1 MENLGFA
8 LQVSVIGIIAL
19 LVVLVALAGLISLMT
34 KYLVDK
40 PEKQED
46 EHEETPVTE
55 AVVQKEEVPESKKDL
70 KLAAAV
76 AVAIY
81 RAQMEMA
88 AVRPTETGIEVN
100 SWRQMKLFNR
110 LNQSSNIRRAK

>member
-8 LQVSVIGIIAL
+8 IQVSVIGIIAL
-19 LVVLVALAGLISLMT
+19 LVILVLLAGLISLMT

-40 PEKQED
+40 PEKEEEQE
-46 EHEETPVTE
+46 ELPISE
-55 AVVQKEEVPESKKDL
+55 AEVQKEEVPESKNDL

-76 AVAIY
+76 ALAIY
-81 RAQMEMA
+81 RAQMEIA
-88 AVRPTETGIEVN
+88 TVTPAETGTEIN
-100 SWRQMKLFNR
+100 SWRQMKLINR

>member
-8 LQVSVIGIIAL
+8 IQVSVIGIIAL
-19 LVVLVALAGLISLMT
+19 LLVLVLLAGLISLMT

-40 PEKQED
+40 PEKEEEEQEA
-46 EHEETPVTE
+46 PVTIAE
-55 AVVQKEEVPESKKDL
+55 VQEEEVPESKKDL

-76 AVAIY
+76 ALAIY

-88 AVRPTETGIEVN
+88 TVKPAETGTEIN
-100 SWRQMKLFNR
+100 SWRQIKMINR